1 VPSIERIGIYTL
13 WREDC
18 VHKNIKGGDT
28 VRDREDDDSIVA
40 WIIALCIVVIPM
52 LAESLIG

>member
-1 VPSIERIGIYTL
+1 MPSIERIGIYAL

-18 VHKNIKGGDT
+18 VHKNIEGGDT
-28 VRDREDDDSIVA
+28 VRDDDSSIVA
-40 WIIALCIVVIPM
+40 WIIALAIVVIPM

>member
-1 VPSIERIGIYTL
+1 VPSIERISIYTL

-18 VHKNIKGGDT
+18 VHKNIEGGDT
-28 VRDREDDDSIVA
+28 VREDDDSIVA
-40 WIIALCIVVIPM
+40 WIIALCIVIIPM

>member
-1 VPSIERIGIYTL
+1 MR
-13 WREDC
+13 
-18 VHKNIKGGDT
+18 
-28 VRDREDDDSIVA
+28 DDDSSIVA